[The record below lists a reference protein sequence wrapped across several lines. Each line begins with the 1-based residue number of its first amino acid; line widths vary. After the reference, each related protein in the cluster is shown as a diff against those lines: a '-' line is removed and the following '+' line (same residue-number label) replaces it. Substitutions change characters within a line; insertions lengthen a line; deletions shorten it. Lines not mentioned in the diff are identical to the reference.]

1 MKNNYIEELKELG
14 KRRRYNR
21 NVKEEE
27 CTKKI
32 VYKRKLQR
40 KRHII
45 NSYIMKVYY

>member
-1 MKNNYIEELKELG
+1 MKNDCIEELKELG
-14 KRRRYNR
+14 KRSIYNR

-32 VYKRKLQR
+32 GYKR

-45 NSYIMKVYY
+45 NSYIMKAIISFHQ